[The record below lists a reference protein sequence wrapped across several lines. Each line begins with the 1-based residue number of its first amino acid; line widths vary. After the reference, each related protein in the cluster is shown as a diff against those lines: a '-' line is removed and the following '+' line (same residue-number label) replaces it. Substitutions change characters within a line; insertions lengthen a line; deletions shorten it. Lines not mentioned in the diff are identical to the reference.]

1 MKISDLNLENLGLS
15 TFAKKHKYRAGR
27 QIEFSAP
34 SHLKRYLIQYLK
46 LREWVDNLHLPG
58 DCQEYLF
65 MRIGEH
71 RQLKRFA
78 RSSVSSIDDNTPL
91 FKGVKRVTARDI
103 RNLCAEYYIKHSK
116 GNLSLV
122 ARKLNNSLTTVA
134 KSYTP
139 IDIESQAIEMN
150 HYHEKMITAVLR
162 SNRTNEQTI
171 SIKTSTNYA
180 PNPSCATFESC
191 LFCEFFAIHIDFEDI
206 HKLLSLKE
214 ALLKSSM
221 IRDDPEYHLLSIEPS
236 LFRIDEII
244 NILKGKDNRVI
255 ELVDDAEQKIKMQIY
270 NEYWDEHINFL
281 TVASESNRKSLSL

>member
-1 MKISDLNLENLGLS
+1 MG
-15 TFAKKHKYRAGR
+15 F
-27 QIEFSAP
+27 
-34 SHLKRYLIQYLK
+34 
-46 LREWVDNLHLPG
+46 
-58 DCQEYLF
+58 
-65 MRIGEH
+65 
-71 RQLKRFA
+71 
-78 RSSVSSIDDNTPL
+78 
-91 FKGVKRVTARDI
+91 
-103 RNLCAEYYIKHSK
+103 
-116 GNLSLV
+116 
-122 ARKLNNSLTTVA
+122 NN
-134 KSYTP
+134 
-139 IDIESQAIEMN
+139 E
-150 HYHEKMITAVLR
+150 
-162 SNRTNEQTI
+162 
-171 SIKTSTNYA
+171 A